1 MERLR
6 VDDLLSLGPIGR
18 RILCLTVL
26 ALGAFAGNT
35 ALAQPAPASP
45 ASGGSAPAAVA
56 GIYSS
61 RPEDQQ
67 YRIGVGDVL
76 DIRVF
81 NKPQFSRDG
90 IRVGGTGTI
99 RLPFVEGE
107 VSAVCQT
114 EAQLA
119 TAITERYKEFLNN
132 PQVDVYIREYN
143 SQPVAVMGAVRA
155 PSRLQLRS
163 RIRLLDLLSYAGG
176 LAENAGRMV
185 QVVHTVPI
193 AACNGAT
200 AATDDSDTVAGAIS
214 SYTLSETLTGVEA
227 ANPVVNPGDIITIP
241 VADQVFVVGNVVH
254 PSIVLLKE
262 SITITRAIAM
272 AGGLLPDTKKNKV
285 RITRQQAGSPTPTQL
300 FVDLNAIDK
309 RQADDLVLLSGD
321 IVDVPTSE
329 GKRLIKTLLGS
340 FVPSVGQL
348 PLRVVP

>member
-18 RILCLTVL
+18 SIVFVSLVAAMALSAGS
-26 ALGAFAGNT
+26 ALGQ
-35 ALAQPAPASP
+35 QPAASV
-45 ASGGSAPAAVA
+45 SGGAAPVSVQ
-56 GIYSS
+56 GVYSS

-67 YRIGVGDVL
+67 YRIGISDVL
-76 DIRVF
+76 DVRVF
-81 NKPQFSRDG
+81 NKAQFSRDG

-99 RLPFVEGE
+99 RLPFVESE
-107 VSAVCQT
+107 VTAVCQT

-119 TAITERYKEFLNN
+119 TVIAERYKEYLNN

-143 SQPVAVMGAVRA
+143 SQPVAVMGAVRS

-163 RIRLLDLLSYAGG
+163 RVRLLDLLSYSGG
-176 LAENAGRMV
+176 LTENAGRIV
-185 QVVHTVPI
+185 QIVHTMPVG
-193 AACNGAT
+193 ACDPKAGPA
-200 AATDDSDTVAGAIS
+200 DDNDTVAGAIN
-214 SYTLSETLTGVEA
+214 SYTLADTLTGLETS
-227 ANPVVNPGDIITIP
+227 NPVVNPGDIITIP

-262 SITITRAIAM
+262 PITITRAIAM
-272 AGGLLPDTKKNKV
+272 AGGLMPDTKKNKV
-285 RITRQQAGSPTPTQL
+285 RITRQQAGSPTPTQM
-300 FVDLNAIDK
+300 FVDLTAIEK
-309 RQADDLVLLSGD
+309 RQSDDIVLVSGD

>member
-6 VDDLLSLGPIGR
+6 VDGLLSLGPIGR
-18 RILCLTVL
+18 TFLWLAVVAVL
-26 ALGAFAGNT
+26 AGGANA
-35 ALAQPAPASP
+35 ALAQTTAATST
-45 ASGGSAPAAVA
+45 AGGSAPVPVS
-56 GIYSS
+56 GVYSS

-90 IRVGGTGTI
+90 IRVGGTGSI
-99 RLPFVEGE
+99 RLPFVDGE

-119 TAITERYKEFLNN
+119 VVIAERYKEFLNN

-163 RIRLLDLLSYAGG
+163 RIRLLDLLSHAGG
-176 LAENAGRMV
+176 LAENAGRIV
-185 QVVHTVPI
+185 QVVHTMPVAVCDGKATPI
-193 AACNGAT
+193 
-200 AATDDSDTVAGAIS
+200 DDSDTVAGAIN
-214 SYTLSETLTGVEA
+214 SYTLADTLTGLET

-241 VADQVFVVGNVVH
+241 IADQVFVVGNVVH
-254 PSIVLLKE
+254 PAIVLLKE
-262 SITITRAIAM
+262 PITVTRAIAM
-272 AGGLLPDTKKNKV
+272 AGGLMPDTKKNKV
-285 RITRQQAGSPTPTQL
+285 RITRQQPGSPTPTQL
-300 FVDLNAIDK
+300 FVDLNAIEK
-309 RQADDLVLLSGD
+309 RQTEDLVLISGD